1 MSATAVIIP
10 LRGLHGGKSRLAPLF
25 DPAQRS
31 TLIASMARQVLA
43 AVERSGVADT
53 ILVVSR
59 DLLIAEHLPLA
70 SPRTSVVWQCDGEPG
85 LNPAIDL
92 GRQEAIRRGADR
104 IVVLSADL
112 PNLQPRDIRAL
123 HALDADVVLAPDR
136 AGLGTNAIALRGH
149 RALESFRFQFGVDSL
164 SLHLAESL
172 RNGLTVARLDVCG
185 FAHDLDTGEDWD
197 ILSRETQRLLLYPKR
212 TMSSP
217 GTHQADRSSVAIL
230 EHA

>member
-25 DPAQRS
+25 DPTQRS
-31 TLIASMARQVLA
+31 TLIASMARHVVRV
-43 AVERSGVADT
+43 VERSGVADA
-53 ILVVSR
+53 ILVVTR

-70 SPRTSVVWQCDGEPG
+70 VPQVSVVWQCDGVPG

-112 PNLQPRDIRAL
+112 PVLLPREVRAL
-123 HALDADVVLAPDR
+123 HAVDADVALAPDR
-136 AGLGTNAIALRGH
+136 AGRGTNAIALRGR
-149 RALESFRFQFGVDSL
+149 RALETFRFHFGVDSL
-164 SLHLAESL
+164 ALHLAEATREDL
-172 RNGLTVARLDVCG
+172 PVAQVALPG

-197 ILSRETQRLLLYPKR
+197 ILTRETQRLLLESTRSTAP
-212 TMSSP
+212 S
-217 GTHQADRSSVAIL
+217 GTHRTGRNPVAIL